1 MQEIFGRVGRN
12 NTVRV
17 IQSSS
22 TFMYLIWYEKNEQ
35 ERSGTICI
43 KFGVALLPYTNIT
56 HAVFLSIY

>member
-1 MQEIFGRVGRN
+1 MQEIFGRVGRT